1 MHIGSWSQIYRW
13 IDGWA
18 QIPDTADAR
27 IGWAHAGVV
36 VTRAGL
42 VVTFHQG
49 DPTVLVSDQSG
60 KLLRSW
66 NVDLTEGHGITL
78 VEE

>member
-1 MHIGSWSQIYRW
+1 MHIGSGSQIYRW

-36 VTRAGL
+36 VTRAGS
-42 VVTFHQG
+42 VVTFHQS
-49 DPTVLVSDQSG
+49 DPTVLMSDQAG

-66 NVDLTEGHGITL
+66 DVDLTEGHGITL